1 MKKNKLKIAIS
12 KKKFITSKMTRLGSP
27 DRHSDRDFRNDPI
40 LIRLGSSEDD
50 DDDDDCESLLS
61 RSSSNNVDTIDDD
74 PLPNDRLSPDL

>member
-1 MKKNKLKIAIS
+1 
-12 KKKFITSKMTRLGSP
+12 MTRLGSP